1 MDRSSGTRAITPRR
15 ARLHNPP
22 GVPMSAFRRTCL
34 ALCAG
39 GLTLALSACGS
50 LTSGDSGGSGG
61 SAHTVTAYVG
71 GDVNVQGL
79 WQHTIIPGFQKANP
93 GYHVKLVYSAH
104 GTADAATLAKMEA
117 AAKTGHSTGYDV
129 IDSGIATDAASA
141 GLLTKVSTS
150 NVPNLKLV
158 DKRLLG
164 PVAGAAV
171 PYRSSAVVLAYNS
184 DVVKHPP
191 TTYDALI
198 AWIKAH
204 PGRFAYNSPST
215 GGSGESFVQT
225 TVDRHLDSATVATFQ
240 NGYDAAKEKEW
251 NAGFAELR
259 ALNKDVYGKG
269 VYPNG
274 NQAVMDLLGKGQI
287 DVAPVWS
294 DMFLSSEQNGTLGK
308 NIKTVQISQP
318 SLTGGANY
326 IAIPKSST
334 HQQAALKL
342 ANFILE
348 PAEQAAMIKQ
358 VASYPVIPLSQL
370 PASDR
375 TVFAGADVR
384 DLRPGYSGKSS
395 SDLSDLWQQKVPGQ

>member
-1 MDRSSGTRAITPRR
+1 
-15 ARLHNPP
+15 
-22 GVPMSAFRRTCL
+22 MSAFRRIAL
-34 ALCAG
+34 PLCAG
-39 GLTLALSACGS
+39 ALTLALAACGS
-50 LTSGDSGGSGG
+50 LTSGNSGGSGG
-61 SAHTVTAYVG
+61 SGGSHTVTAYVG

-79 WQHTIIPGFQKANP
+79 WQHTIIPGFEKANP

-104 GTADAATLAKMEA
+104 GTADAATLARMEA
-117 AAKTGHSTGYDV
+117 AAKTGHALGYDV

-141 GLLTKVSTS
+141 GLLVKVSTA
-150 NVPNLKLV
+150 NVPNLKLI
-158 DKRLLG
+158 DPRLLG
-164 PVAGAAV
+164 PVAGSAV

-184 DVVKHPP
+184 ATVKNPP

-225 TVDRHLDSATVATFQ
+225 TIDRHLSASAVAVFQ
-240 NGYDAAKEKEW
+240 NGYDASKEKSW
-251 NAGFAELR
+251 NPGFAELR
-259 ALNKDVYGKG
+259 ALDKDVYGKG

-287 DVAPVWS
+287 DMAPVWS

-326 IAIPKSST
+326 IAVPKSST
-334 HQQAALKL
+334 HQKDALKL

-348 PAEQAAMIKQ
+348 PAEQAAVIKQ
-358 VASYPVIPLSQL
+358 IASYPVVPLSEL
-370 PASDR
+370 PAADR
-375 TVFAGADVR
+375 TLFAGADVR
-384 DLRPGYSGKSS
+384 NLRPGYSGKSS